1 MGSLSTAL
9 AGTILFLRMWIGA
22 MGWHLGRIAQ
32 FRPDYAGLADTP
44 FTAISFIV
52 VYATA
57 AIVKYSWV
65 AGLGNL
71 DVALEVFLAF
81 VLIAFLS
88 IRREQSTGLFCALL
102 GSSAI
107 VDILGSGLALTGI
120 AESVSSME
128 FKVIETCL
136 YLNCVWEFTRAPA
149 AARKAGYRRKGA
161 P

>member
-52 VYATA
+52 VYAIA

-120 AESVSSME
+120 AVSVSSME

-149 AARKAGYRRKGA
+149 AARKAGYRRKGT